1 MRFRRTIVP
10 GPADSLR
17 IKGSRSTIFSVDRLT
32 GSIFG
37 IATVDF
43 WLSADFWLMPGDE
56 PPNIA
61 GVSDKYDQCYENGEL
76 DALWVRPIGA
86 ADGHI

>member
-1 MRFRRTIVP
+1 VRFRHTIVP
-10 GPADSLR
+10 GPTDSLQ
-17 IKGSRSTIFSVDRLT
+17 IKGSRSTISSVDGPT
-32 GSIFG
+32 GSFLG
-37 IATVDF
+37 IATIDF

-56 PPNIA
+56 PSNIA
-61 GVSDKYDQCYENGEL
+61 GVSDKYDKRYENGEL